1 MFHSTSWDLQ
11 PHVWSQKAHSRIPS
25 KVQLAFS
32 AACSASAWVLTAMCI
47 QLCVLLIFLTQ
58 NSILI
63 WPKLSVSGSS
73 SMIIYT
79 GTIQSDLSAVS
90 YISMLLMCS
99 SLDERIKNLLS
110 TQFPASQTS
119 LCVIGQNCRTCMKTL
134 TSTNQLRVGKVCLS
148 LLSVLHPILSACL
161 PQPNRSQRFDLL
173 EKKSRER
180 SIMQL

>member
-1 MFHSTSWDLQ
+1 MLGF
-11 PHVWSQKAHSRIPS
+11 R
-25 KVQLAFS
+25 
-32 AACSASAWVLTAMCI
+32 
-47 QLCVLLIFLTQ
+47 
-58 NSILI
+58 
-63 WPKLSVSGSS
+63 
-73 SMIIYT
+73 
-79 GTIQSDLSAVS
+79 LSADSSVHPTLCALNLFDTELYINLAQAVS
-90 YISMLLMCS
+90 VRFEFNDYLYWNNTVRSFCCILNKYVAHVLFPGWK
-99 SLDERIKNLLS
+99 DKNLLS
-110 TQFPASQTS
+110 TQFPASHTS